1 MTHGQFAFTTHEAGN
16 YLACFWVDGHVQG
29 SGDVS
34 VNIDWKT
41 GIAAKDWD
49 SVARKEKIEVSLLKI
64 PSFLGHQILKTA
76 CSLVMN
82 LSEPKASAAFI
93 YALFF
98 IFISISY
105 IRSFVL
111 STRWRWRTSVYM
123 ILYLSKNYSEK
134 SKTLRKLLVEDR
146 RTRTLCARARACMLD
161 CFFSRILNI
170 CERLL
175 FHNKEVSNK
184 LIVHLPGDTN
194 IICVSV

>member
-16 YLACFWVDGHVQG
+16 YLACFWVDGHIQG

-105 IRSFVL
+105 IGSFVL
-111 STRWRWRTSVYM
+111 STRWRWRTGVYM
-123 ILYLSKNYSEK
+123 ILYLSKNYLEK
-134 SKTLRKLLVEDR
+134 SKTLRKLLVEDP
-146 RTRTLCARARACMLD
+146 RTRTLGVCARARVRLI
-161 CFFSRILNI
+161 FFMNV
-170 CERLL
+170 EYM
-175 FHNKEVSNK
+175 
-184 LIVHLPGDTN
+184 
-194 IICVSV
+194 